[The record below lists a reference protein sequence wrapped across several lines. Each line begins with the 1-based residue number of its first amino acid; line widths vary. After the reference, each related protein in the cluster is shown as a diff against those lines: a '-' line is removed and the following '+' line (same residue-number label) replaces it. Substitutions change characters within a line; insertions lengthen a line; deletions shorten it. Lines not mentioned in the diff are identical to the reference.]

1 MKITPRNILKHELIG
16 LKVEI
21 VESKNRYLKG
31 LNGEIIWETSK
42 MIIIRKNGEIK
53 HIPKNICNFL
63 FYLPDGKK
71 VIVDGNLLVGKPEKR
86 IKKVIKSW

>member
-1 MKITPRNILKHELIG
+1 MKITPRNILKHEFIG

-42 MIIIRKNGEIK
+42 MIIIRKNRKIK

-71 VIVDGNLLVGKPEKR
+71 IIVDGNLLVGRPEKR

>member
-42 MIIIRKNGEIK
+42 MIIIRKNGKIK

>member
-42 MIIIRKNGEIK
+42 MIIIRKNGKIK

-63 FYLPDGKK
+63 FYLPDGIK